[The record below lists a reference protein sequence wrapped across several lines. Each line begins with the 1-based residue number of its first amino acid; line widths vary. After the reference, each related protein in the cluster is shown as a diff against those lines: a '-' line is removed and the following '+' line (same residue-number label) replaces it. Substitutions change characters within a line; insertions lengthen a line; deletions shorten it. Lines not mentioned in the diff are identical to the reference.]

1 MIDPCVLTYM
11 DEYAILLKS
20 KPDHAKL
27 NKLVHD
33 MLSTDPA
40 RPETLVALSAHWERK
55 DERRAFSYAD
65 KVIWWPFLGRKLLL
79 LNNVELG

>member
-40 RPETLVALSAHWERK
+40 RPETLVALAAHWERK

-65 KVIWWPFLGRKLLL
+65 KVNLVAFLGR
-79 LNNVELG
+79 